1 MDGKV
6 VPISNSFAS
15 EDKSF
20 DSLYPMYFGV
30 SCAFFAVRL
39 LSLPH
44 DVGNERWSDIREKM
58 LQGSAQL
65 LGLLVWRVQREGLDG
80 GEKCE
85 ILLKLKNAEREVAE
99 LKRIRREDAKANEK
113 VVSIV
118 AAQEQTWLIERKK
131 LRQHIGALMSELRVQ
146 EKRKAQVVSEM
157 SDKLKEMELLVQDRE
172 KALEEEGEKRKEL
185 EEKLK
190 EVESVAEELREKAKR
205 ESQEHSSDLRKH
217 KTAFIELVSN
227 QRHLEADMS
236 RALRQVEAKKRE
248 LESVL
253 KQKEESVMMVQKL
266 SAEIVN
272 MHEDLEQKDKI
283 LSATLRKSKLD
294 TAEKQMLLKEVKL
307 SKAKRKQA
315 ELESERWKA
324 VSESRQERH
333 SLRNMLAKQANS
345 RLEIVPAEK
354 GLHSTPTGSSLSH
367 VGLTKSQPSTA
378 LGYEHH
384 SEFANEP
391 ELISPPFDSYSLCA
405 NEDLADVKQVES
417 WVRSEAERYAAV
429 IEQRHHLE
437 IDAFVEQLR
446 LKDEKL
452 EAFRW
457 RLLSMEL
464 ESKRLQSHVEGLNK
478 EILQLRHKNMKMEAL
493 LLEREE
499 ELTALKEQFASQLR
513 SVSCQKYK
521 FHENSHDSAVTEN
534 SIWAQVKVIKRH
546 PEEEEQ
552 ETKTISVDMPQD
564 EESNERDEGISS
576 IDEGR
581 GRDVILT
588 VQSPDKDFDEQK
600 EDPSEEGSSS
610 PLELD
615 VTEKLSPSP
624 SSSSLVTEQHS
635 SNANI
640 SQWRMDL
647 HALGVSYKLKRLK
660 QQLIML
666 ERLRG
671 MQESGENKKESNGDG
686 GETGVKDFLSLMSLL
701 NKQVGRYQSL
711 QGKVDD
717 LCKRMHESDLKVC
730 HGDLSTVRAK
740 EKTKKLEHFLEETF
754 QLQRYIVATGQK
766 LMEIQSKITSGLVG
780 VGKEIDKSTGFDMNR
795 FSESVRTLFHD
806 VQRGIEV
813 RIARVIGDLEGTL
826 ACEGMIR
833 WKR

>member
-1 MDGKV
+1 MDEKAV
-6 VPISNSFAS
+6 TNSNSFAS
-15 EDKSF
+15 EDKI
-20 DSLYPMYFGV
+20 DSRLYPMYFGV

-44 DVGNERWSDIREKM
+44 DVGNERCYWGC
-58 LQGSAQL
+58 LY
-65 LGLLVWRVQREGLDG
+65 
-80 GEKCE
+80 GEFKE
-85 ILLKLKNAEREVAE
+85 RDFVVGKNAEREVAE

-113 VVSIV
+113 VVSIF
-118 AAQEQTWLIERKK
+118 AAQEQSWLIERKK
-131 LRQHIGALMSELRVQ
+131 LRQHIGALMSELRAQ
-146 EKRKAQVVSEM
+146 ERRKDQVVSEM
-157 SDKLKEMELLVQDRE
+157 SNKMKEMELLVQERE

-190 EVESVAEELREKAKR
+190 EAENAAEELREKAKR

-236 RALRQVEAKKRE
+236 RALRQVEAKKWE

-253 KQKEESVMMVQKL
+253 KQKEESVVMVQKL
-266 SAEIVN
+266 TAEIVK

-294 TAEKQMLLKEVKL
+294 TTEKQMLLKEVKL

-315 ELESERWKA
+315 ELETERWKA

-345 RLEIVPAEK
+345 RLEIVSAEK
-354 GLHSTPTGSSLSH
+354 DLHSTQTGPSLSH
-367 VGLTKSQPSTA
+367 AGLTKSHPRTA
-378 LGYEHH
+378 LLGYEHH
-384 SEFANEP
+384 PEFENDP
-391 ELISPPFDSYSLCA
+391 EVFSSPFDIYSLRA
-405 NEDLADVKQVES
+405 NEDIADVKQVEN
-417 WVRSEAERYAAV
+417 WVCSEAERYAAV

-478 EILQLRHKNMKMEAL
+478 ELLQLRHKNMKMEAL
-493 LLEREE
+493 LLEREA
-499 ELTALKEQFASQLR
+499 ELTALKEQFASHLR
-513 SVSCQKYK
+513 SISSQKS
-521 FHENSHDSAVTEN
+521 NLNASDSAVTQD
-534 SIWAQVKVIKRH
+534 SIWAQVKVIKRQ
-546 PEEEEQ
+546 PGEEEQ
-552 ETKTISVDMPQD
+552 ETKTISVEMSQD
-564 EESNERDEGISS
+564 EDGNKRDEELPS
-576 IDEGR
+576 IDQAR
-581 GRDVILT
+581 GRDVTLT

-600 EDPSEEGSSS
+600 DDPSEEGRSS

-615 VTEKLSPSP
+615 VTEKLS
-624 SSSSLVTEQHS
+624 SSSSSTLSSPCPTQQHLIK
-635 SNANI
+635 ANS

-671 MQESGENKKESNGDG
+671 KQESGEDKKERNDDG
-686 GETGVKDFLSLMSLL
+686 EERESGVKDFLSLMSLL
-701 NKQVGRYQSL
+701 NKQIGRYQSL

-717 LCKRMHESDLKVC
+717 LCIRMHESDLKLC
-730 HGDLSTVRAK
+730 RGDSSTARTK
-740 EKTKKLEHFLEETF
+740 EKTKTLEQFLEETF

-766 LMEIQSKITSGLVG
+766 MIEIQSKITSGLVG
-780 VGKEIDKSTGFDMNR
+780 VGEEIDKSTGFDMNR

-813 RIARVIGDLEGTL
+813 RIARVIGDLGGTL

-833 WKR
+833 LKR